1 MYQGANNV
9 NFLES
14 FVHVLNEQCARYS
27 SIWCSIFWYMDCF
40 QLVLISED
48 TDLIKY
54 RIPVHSAPCY
64 SSIHFIL
71 FYSFTACQIN
81 NMNLVNSVHR
91 VHRNQGKSG
100 KIWESLNLKTWKIR
114 KNQEKHRKL
123 RVSTCWYLTNV
134 WFKFWTYFVAWHFS
148 VNFVLRFNKSVS
160 IKLMFVKNLS
170 NNQGKIKLFSFELRK
185 IYLKT
190 TKTEGY
196 LREN

>member
-1 MYQGANNV
+1 
-9 NFLES
+9 
-14 FVHVLNEQCARYS
+14 
-27 SIWCSIFWYMDCF
+27 MDCF

-100 KIWESLNLKTWKIR
+100 KIWESLNLKTWNIR
-114 KNQEKHRKL
+114 KSQEKHRKL
-123 RVSTCWYLTNV
+123 RVSTC
-134 WFKFWTYFVAWHFS
+134 
-148 VNFVLRFNKSVS
+148 
-160 IKLMFVKNLS
+160 
-170 NNQGKIKLFSFELRK
+170 
-185 IYLKT
+185 
-190 TKTEGY
+190 
-196 LREN
+196 

>member
-54 RIPVHSAPCY
+54 RIPLHSAPCY

-114 KNQEKHRKL
+114 KSQEKHRKL
-123 RVSTCWYLTNV
+123 RVSTCWYYTNV
-134 WFKFWTYFVAWHFS
+134 CFKIWTYFVVWHFS
-148 VNFVLRFNKSVS
+148 INFVLRFNIS
-160 IKLMFVKNLS
+160 
-170 NNQGKIKLFSFELRK
+170 LFQ
-185 IYLKT
+185 
-190 TKTEGY
+190 
-196 LREN
+196 

>member
-14 FVHVLNEQCARYS
+14 LVHVLNEQCARYS

-100 KIWESLNLKTWKIR
+100 KIWESLNL
-114 KNQEKHRKL
+114 
-123 RVSTCWYLTNV
+123 
-134 WFKFWTYFVAWHFS
+134 
-148 VNFVLRFNKSVS
+148 
-160 IKLMFVKNLS
+160 
-170 NNQGKIKLFSFELRK
+170 
-185 IYLKT
+185 
-190 TKTEGY
+190 
-196 LREN
+196 